1 MNDVATPRVAPARIE
16 VDAVVVG
23 AGFAGIY
30 AIHKLRNDLG
40 LEVQA
45 FDNASGV
52 GGTWFW
58 NLYPGARSDTEITAY
73 CYSFDRELFETW
85 EWTERY
91 PKQPEILAYL
101 NHVADKYDLKRS
113 IQFDTSVV
121 SSTWND
127 STNRWDIETD
137 KGQLWSAQFLI
148 EGVGLLSSTNIP
160 DLPGQSSFT
169 GEFHHSSRWPKDGV
183 DLEGKRVGV
192 IGTGSTGVQII
203 TSIAP
208 EVAELTVFQRT
219 AQYTVPAH
227 HRPIEPEFMD
237 KINSDYEGYWK
248 NDVLSSITAFGFAES
263 EVPAM
268 SVNES
273 ERDAIFEA
281 QWNSGGGFQFMF
293 ATFSDIGSNRDANDA
308 ATAFLRRKIKEIVN
322 DPETAEKLTPK
333 DLYAKRPLCDDGYY
347 ATFNRDNVA
356 LVDVKAHPI
365 LEITPTGIRTDE
377 GEYELDVIIFAT
389 GFDAFTGNYLK
400 IDQRGRSGVRLADK
414 WSKRPRA
421 LLGLMTTEFPNWF
434 MLFGPMSPFTN
445 QPPAHEVQV
454 NWIADAIRHLREAGG
469 DTIEPT
475 VEAEDAWMDSCD
487 AIAAQTL
494 FPQVDS
500 WINGANIPGKPVA
513 VMAYMGGMGGYMNEL
528 KRIVDNNY
536 DGLSVS
542 GAHAL
547 A

>member
-127 STNRWDIETD
+127 STSRWDIETD

-268 SVNES
+268 SVNEA

-293 ATFSDIGSNRDANDA
+293 ATFSDIGSSRDANDA
-308 ATAFLRRKIKEIVN
+308 ATAFLRTKIKEIVN

-536 DGLSVS
+536 DGLSVT

>member
-293 ATFSDIGSNRDANDA
+293 ATFSDIGSSRDANDA